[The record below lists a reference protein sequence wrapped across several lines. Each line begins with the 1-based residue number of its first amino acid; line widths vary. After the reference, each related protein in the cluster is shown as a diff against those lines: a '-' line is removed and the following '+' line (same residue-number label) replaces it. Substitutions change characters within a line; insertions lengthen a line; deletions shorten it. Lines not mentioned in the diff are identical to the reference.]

1 MSPDGDVDLH
11 TSCRL
16 FAQKRLFKGGGSWA
30 LQNPLATPLLVCRGK
45 LLIRECEGCTGK
57 ECSKVAGNDLQ

>member
-1 MSPDGDVDLH
+1 MVMS
-11 TSCRL
+11 TSTPLVGCLPKKDFLRG
-16 FAQKRLFKGGGSWA
+16 GGGSWA

>member
-16 FAQKRLFKGGGSWA
+16 FAQKRLFKGGGGGQGSWA
-30 LQNPLATPLLVCRGK
+30 PQNPLATPLLVCRGK

-57 ECSKVAGNDLQ
+57 